1 MVGKV
6 SKFADDT
13 KLCKGI
19 KTDDDVECLRKDLD
33 NLSLWSEDW
42 QMKFNTEKCSVIHLG
57 RNNEKQDYHLCDK
70 KLRASNKERD
80 LGIIMDENINF
91 TEQYNNAVRNANVI
105 LGML

>member
-1 MVGKV
+1 
-6 SKFADDT
+6 
-13 KLCKGI
+13 
-19 KTDDDVECLRKDLD
+19 
-33 NLSLWSEDW
+33 
-42 QMKFNTEKCSVIHLG
+42 MKFNTEKCSVIHLG